1 MKIHNPFRLGL
12 LAGLG
17 VLVALV
23 IGGAVSE
30 LSTVLTYVGAAI
42 FIALGLDPIVSWLE
56 NRRVPRS
63 LAIVIVFLAVL
74 GAFVGVVFAIVPVI
88 VSQATALI
96 TSLVTYLQSVT
107 TQQFVDNLQSL
118 VPQNVIDVQ
127 DGLDALVDFLT
138 NPDNVLTIG
147 GGVLAV
153 GVAIGNGVF
162 ATVVVLIL
170 TLYFTSSINTFKRGI
185 YKLVPA
191 SKRPKFADIAEQI
204 STSVGRYV
212 IGQFTLAAING
223 IVSFVFLSVIGA
235 QQPAVF
241 AFIAFLG
248 SIIPLVGT
256 ISGSAIIVLA
266 QIALLPQ
273 SPSTWITA
281 AIWYIVYMQV
291 EAYVLSPRIMRRA
304 VHVPGVIVVIAALTG
319 GTLLGVLGALIAI
332 PVAASVLLIIRE
344 VVVPRQDAL

>member
-1 MKIHNPFRLGL
+1 VKIHNPFRLGL

-30 LSTVLTYVGAAI
+30 LSTIITYVGAAL

-56 NRRVPRS
+56 HRRVPRS
-63 LAIVIVFLAVL
+63 LAIAIVMVALL
-74 GAFVGVVFAIVPVI
+74 GAVVGVVFAIVPVI

-96 TSLVTYLQSVT
+96 TNLVTYLQSVT
-107 TQQFVDNLQSL
+107 TQQFVDNLQEL
-118 VPQNVIDVQ
+118 VPQNVFDVQ
-127 DGLDALVDFLT
+127 QGLDAVVAFLGD
-138 NPDNVLTIG
+138 PDNVVTIG

-153 GVAIGNGVF
+153 GVAIGNGLF
-162 ATVVVLIL
+162 ATIVVLIL
-170 TLYFTSSINTFKRGI
+170 TLYFTSSIENVKSAL
-185 YKLVPA
+185 YQLVPA
-191 SKRPKFADIAEQI
+191 SKRHKFALIAEQI
-204 STSVGRYV
+204 GDSVGRYV

-223 IVSFVFLSVIGA
+223 ILSFVFLSIIGA
-235 QQPAVF
+235 EQPAVF
-241 AFIAFLG
+241 AAIAFVG

-266 QIALLPQ
+266 QVALLPE

-281 AIWYIVYMQV
+281 AVYYLVYMQI
-291 EAYVLSPRIMRRA
+291 EAYLLSPRIMRRA
-304 VHVPGVIVVIAALTG
+304 VKVPGVIVVIAALVG

-332 PVAASVLLIIRE
+332 PFAASVLLIIRE
-344 VVVPRQDAL
+344 VLVPRQNTL